1 MDKQELKG
9 LDSKLNYKPDK
20 PFIYDYSLEQL
31 QDWVKEQGESAFR
44 AGQIFDW
51 LYVKRVASFE
61 EMTNL
66 PKAFRDKLADA
77 FAFVTLNEI
86 TKFQSKDGTVKFLF
100 GLHDDHAIETVL
112 MRHNYGNSVCVTTQ
126 VGCRIG
132 CTFCAST
139 LGGLKRNLTAGEIV
153 AQVVQSQRLLDAE
166 GERVSSI
173 VIMGSGEPFE
183 NYDNMMTFL
192 RLMTHPKGL
201 NIGQRHITV
210 STSGIVPN
218 IYRFADENTQISLA
232 ISIHAPNDELRSKLM
247 PVNRRFRFNEVMDA
261 CKYYIEKTGRRL
273 TFEYALIGG
282 VNDRPEHAEEL
293 GDLLQGMLCHVN
305 LIPVNYVPERN
316 YVRTPRDDIFEFQ
329 RILERKKINATIR
342 REQGHDI
349 AAACGQLR
357 AKHTEEKEKRE
368 KEKEAQAR

>member
-1 MDKQELKG
+1 MEKQTTVKG
-9 LDSKLNYKPDK
+9 LADKLNYKTEK
-20 PFIYDYSLEQL
+20 PFIYDYTLEQL
-31 QDWVKEQGESAFR
+31 QDWVKEQGQPAFR

-51 LYVKRVASFE
+51 LYVKRVDDFE
-61 EMTNL
+61 GMSNL
-66 PKAFRDKLADA
+66 PKALREKLAET
-77 FAFVTLNEI
+77 FNFVTLKEI
-86 TKFQSKDGTVKFLF
+86 TKLQSKDGTVKFLF
-100 GLHDDHAIETVL
+100 GLHDDHAIETVI

-139 LGGLKRNLTAGEIV
+139 LGGLKRNLTPGEIV
-153 AQVVQSQRLLDAE
+153 AQVVQAQKLLDPE
-166 GERVSSI
+166 NERVSSI

-183 NYDNMMTFL
+183 NYDATMTFL

-218 IYRFADENTQISLA
+218 MIKFADENTQINLA

-247 PVNRRFRFNEVMDA
+247 PVNRRFPFSEVIDA
-261 CKYYIEKTGRRL
+261 CKYYIEKTGRRI

-293 GDLLQGMLCHVN
+293 GKVLKDMLCHVN
-305 LIPVNYVPERN
+305 LIPVNYVPERD
-316 YVRTPRDDIFEFQ
+316 YVRTPRDDIFEFH
-329 RILERKKINATIR
+329 RILVRNRINATIR

-357 AKHTEEKEKRE
+357 AKHMES
-368 KEKEAQAR
+368 QAR

>member
-1 MDKQELKG
+1 M
-9 LDSKLNYKPDK
+9 
-20 PFIYDYSLEQL
+20 
-31 QDWVKEQGESAFR
+31 KEAGEPSFR

-51 LYVKRVASFE
+51 LYVKRAVRFE
-61 EMTNL
+61 DMSNL
-66 PKAFRDKLADA
+66 PKGLREKLDES
-77 FAFVTLNEI
+77 FQFVVLKEI
-86 TKFQSKDGTVKFLF
+86 TRMESKDGTVKFLF

-153 AQVVQSQRLLDAE
+153 AQVVETQRLLDQE
-166 GERVSSI
+166 KQRVSSI

-183 NYDNMMTFL
+183 NYDEMMKFL
-192 RLMTHPKGL
+192 HIMIHEKGL
-201 NIGQRHITV
+201 HIGQRHITV

-247 PVNRRFRFNEVMDA
+247 PVNRRFPFEEVMKA
-261 CKYYIEKTGRRL
+261 CKYYTEKTGRRI

-282 VNDRPEHAEEL
+282 VNDRPEHAQEL
-293 GDLLQGMLCHVN
+293 AEVLRALEIPCHVN

-316 YVRTPRDDIFEFQ
+316 YVRTPRDDIFTFQ
-329 RILERKKINATIR
+329 HTLERNKINATIR
-342 REQGHDI
+342 REQGGDI

-357 AKHTEEKEKRE
+357 AKHMESS
-368 KEKEAQAR
+368 AR